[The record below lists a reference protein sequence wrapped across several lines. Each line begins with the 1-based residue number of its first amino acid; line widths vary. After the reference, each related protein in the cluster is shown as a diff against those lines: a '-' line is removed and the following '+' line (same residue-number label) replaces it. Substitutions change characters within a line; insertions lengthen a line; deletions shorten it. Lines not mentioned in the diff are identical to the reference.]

1 MKNFFR
7 KLFGRKKSDDYFDRY
22 RAGSKVINT
31 DFQTTPIVLTDVY
44 FSKDLPFKP
53 DKNEIIYIE
62 SKHYEEINHFFSGN
76 FGFWV
81 QNLGDCEKDNA
92 DYRLTF
98 FPETY
103 KNFKAREAVRYYL
116 PNLSPNATPDEISQI
131 IYDKILSCILP
142 GSAEIKHGF
151 IKYKGEEDDKYVFSY
166 YEFKYEGYDHMFCD
180 YYEYF
185 KGIDYEHY
193 EDETAIA
200 SCEEEHDVPENETAD
215 YGFSRGEADKIT
227 REIQERINRLRVLG
241 VSQLVIKE
249 LFHSDQKL
257 SSMVIT
263 KDYRIFLPDYNN
275 MEIELS
281 PLPKA
286 LFILFLKHPDG
297 IRFKELSQYRDE
309 LERIYLTISNR
320 EDIGDMAKSIADMTD
335 PTKNSIN
342 EKCSRIREAFISKF
356 DESLASKY
364 FVTGKRGEPKVI
376 ALDRNLV
383 KFELIN

>member
-1 MKNFFR
+1 MTDIE
-7 KLFGRKKSDDYFDRY
+7 KLFGGSEESRAFYEKYLKPKK
-22 RAGSKVINT
+22 
-31 DFQTTPIVLTDVY
+31 LTLPNVY
-44 FSKDLPFKP
+44 FSKGLPFTP
-53 DKNEIIYIE
+53 DRNEIIYIE
-62 SKHYEEINHFFSGN
+62 SSYYKEVNEQLSINFD
-76 FGFWV
+76 FWL
-81 QNLGDCEKDNA
+81 QDLGDCEEDKA
-92 DYRLTF
+92 SYRLTF

-103 KNFKAREAVRYYL
+103 KHFNALDAVRYYL
-116 PNLSPNATPDEISQI
+116 PNLSSHARPIDVSKLTYN
-131 IYDKILSCILP
+131 KILSCLLP
-142 GSAEIKHGF
+142 GSPEIKCGL
-151 IKYKGEEDDKYVFSY
+151 IKYIGEEDDKYVFSY
-166 YEFKYEGYDHMFCD
+166 YEFKETKFNNSFHALYT
-180 YYEYF
+180 YF
-185 KGIDYEHY
+185 RGIDYQYY
-193 EDETAIA
+193 EEAVA
-200 SCEEEHDVPENETAD
+200 SCEEEHDVPRNETAD

-241 VSQLVIKE
+241 VSQLVIRE
-249 LFHSDQKL
+249 LFHADQKL

-263 KDYRIFLPDYNN
+263 KDYRILLPDYNN

-342 EKCSRIREAFISKF
+342 EKCSRIREAFVSKF

-383 KFELIN
+383 KFE